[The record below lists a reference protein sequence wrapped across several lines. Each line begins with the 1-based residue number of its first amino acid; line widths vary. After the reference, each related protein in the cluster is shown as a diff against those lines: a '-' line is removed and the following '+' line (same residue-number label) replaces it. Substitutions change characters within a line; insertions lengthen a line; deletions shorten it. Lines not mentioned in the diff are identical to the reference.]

1 MRELGRGIDKK
12 KVNICVLYR
21 ARQLSLLLLDI
32 FPPISTIINFPRA
45 RPIDCLSGRENDTG

>member
-21 ARQLSLLLLDI
+21 AHQLSLLLLDI
-32 FPPISTIINFPRA
+32 FPPISIIINFPRA
-45 RPIDCLSGRENDTG
+45 RPN